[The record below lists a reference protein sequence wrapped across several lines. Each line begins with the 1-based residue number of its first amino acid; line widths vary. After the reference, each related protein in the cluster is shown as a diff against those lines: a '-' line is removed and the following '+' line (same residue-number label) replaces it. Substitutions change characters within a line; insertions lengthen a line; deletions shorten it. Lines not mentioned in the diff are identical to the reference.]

1 MKLGLRRVAILL
13 VLALL
18 GWALCGAVMFT
29 GMTFFSLDTALDI
42 HAAAAPVI
50 FVAISWFYFSRLRR
64 TTPFTAAVVVTLT
77 VIAMDFFIVALVINQ
92 SLDMFQSLVGTWI
105 PFGLIFLS
113 TYLTGRAIKT
123 RADQAQSAQHG

>member
-1 MKLGLRRVAILL
+1 MFAGM
-13 VLALL
+13 AL
-18 GWALCGAVMFT
+18 
-29 GMTFFSLDTALDI
+29 FSIDTALDV
-42 HAAAAPVI
+42 HAVAAPVI
-50 FVAISWFYFSRLRR
+50 FAAISWLYWSKHRS
-64 TTPFTAAVVVTLT
+64 TAPFTAAVVVTLT
-77 VIAMDFFIVALVINQ
+77 VVALDFFIVAIVINQ